1 MTVVPRPRIV
11 SPVRRARSAG
21 RCRQTE
27 SVVWPGVATTWISQP
42 DAVIVS
48 PGARPPSPSRYAGSE
63 AWTGAPVIAANVAA
77 PSAWSGWEWVSRI
90 PATRWPADVTWSWTR
105 RRWDSSSGPGS
116 TTTAW
121 AEPGSAIIQVFVPSS
136 VIGEGF
142 GASTHRARAVP
153 VPSMDMSAG
162 PLFIGY
168 GHPVP
173 RFVPVCATINRDI
186 THLSCGGAAVRT
198 GRSSQRVLQ
207 ACRNGQPRGAVG
219 EVHLG
224 DQGGDPAPRRQGG
237 RDVAAGA
244 QLAER
249 DGGGRHQRD
258 LAPLGGGKRRTGFHP
273 GGLVRL
279 AADVPGMLAGWQ
291 GGGKEP
297 GVVAP
302 LLGHRGDPARPG
314 PEQVTAEHEPTAPQ

>member
-27 SVVWPGVATTWISQP
+27 SMVWPGVATTWISQP

-48 PGARPPSPSRYAGSE
+48 PGARPPLPSRYAGSA
-63 AWTGAPVIAANVAA
+63 AWTGAPVIPANVAA
-77 PSAWSGWEWVSRI
+77 PSAWWGWEWVSRI
-90 PATRWPADVTWSWTR
+90 LATRWPADVTWSWTR

-121 AEPGSAIIQVFVPSS
+121 AEPGSAITQVLVPSS

-153 VPSMDMSAG
+153 APSMDMSAG
-162 PLFIGY
+162 PLFIGSS
-168 GHPVP
+168 HPTP
-173 RFVPVCATINRDI
+173 RFVLVCATAIRDI
-186 THLSCGGAAVRT
+186 TDLGWGTLSVSAGRT
-198 GRSSQRVLQ
+198 LWAGRTSQRILQ
-207 ACRNGQPRGAVG
+207 ARRNGQPRGAVG

-249 DGGGRHQRD
+249 DGGGRHERD
-258 LAPLGGGKRRTGFHP
+258 LAPLGGGKRRTRFHP

-279 AADVPGMLAGWQ
+279 AADVPGVLAGWQ
-291 GGGKEP
+291 SGGKEP

-314 PEQVTAEHEPTAPQ
+314 P